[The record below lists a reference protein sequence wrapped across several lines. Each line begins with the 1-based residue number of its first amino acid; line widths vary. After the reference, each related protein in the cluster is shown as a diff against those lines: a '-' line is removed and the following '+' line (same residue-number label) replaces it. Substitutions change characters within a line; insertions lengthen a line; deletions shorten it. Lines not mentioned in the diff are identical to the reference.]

1 MDKGLHAAFRHLTEA
16 LQHTRDKDIV
26 SIIPCADL
34 FHVDTMVYMK
44 EVAEITYKNGRKLYA
59 DIGGDANTAAMYDV
73 LAVICG
79 LKNPSN
85 AIERIVPIKEE
96 GPSWDGEYY
105 GEDC

>member
-44 EVAEITYKNGRKLYA
+44 EDKLEKLTQDEIISIFSFTI
-59 DIGGDANTAAMYDV
+59 IGAGM
-73 LAVICG
+73 
-79 LKNPSN
+79 
-85 AIERIVPIKEE
+85 
-96 GPSWDGEYY
+96 
-105 GEDC
+105 